1 MFATKKI
8 EFIPVFCIF
17 VMVSNPKKSSRLI
30 SVGIGSLQKPDSSHV
45 TFVSVTTSDI
55 FAFVTIVFVVVV
67 SDTRGTVKNK
77 SRSDSLDI
85 ESAEMKS
92 PLPEYSISLSIKS
105 KISSEINIKGWCAK
119 NGPNGKCV
127 GYIILT
133 HAYRS
138 TFYYGIV
145 SLDEIKGE
153 M

>member
-1 MFATKKI
+1 MFARKKI
-8 EFIPVFCIF
+8 EFIPAFCIF

-77 SRSDSLDI
+77 SLSDSL

-105 KISSEINIKGWCAK
+105 KISSEVNIKGWWAK
-119 NGPNGKCV
+119 NGSNGKCV

-133 HAYRS
+133 HSHHS
-138 TFYYGIV
+138 TFNDYGIV